1 MASGPQWRRL
11 RLAGAGG
18 DGQGRR
24 VRGRPRSL
32 GLGGER
38 GCQSWEARDGE
49 RGAPRE
55 DPSSAGFS
63 APDRARAVSP
73 WPWGGH
79 SSGTRRELPRSW
91 GAVTE
96 RDATATT
103 CSCGRGRELRAGPRS
118 GTCPRSAALYPRAPL
133 GPKVR
138 AAGPSPPRAPPP
150 RPGLCPAH
158 SGLPLSSPAQPA
170 RPSGPWHLPCPL
182 PAPRVALGAP
192 WAPGAGAR

>member
-1 MASGPQWRRL
+1 MGSGGP
-11 RLAGAGG
+11 
-18 DGQGRR
+18 
-24 VRGRPRSL
+24 P
-32 GLGGER
+32 
-38 GCQSWEARDGE
+38 
-49 RGAPRE
+49 GAPRE

-63 APDRARAVSP
+63 APDRARAVSL

-118 GTCPRSAALYPRAPL
+118 GTCPRSAALDPRAPR

-138 AAGPSPPRAPPP
+138 AAGPSPPGAPPP

-158 SGLPLSSPAQPA
+158 SVLPLSSPLSRLVPQGLGTSPV
-170 RPSGPWHLPCPL
+170 PCL
-182 PAPRVALGAP
+182 LHGWP
-192 WAPGAGAR
+192 WAPRGRLARGPGEWQGETVVAGARPPRGVGFSLSSWG